1 MKIHVSKIFLIL
13 LSLNNCFSQKTL
25 FTKRTT
31 ENWNFKTQKW
41 ETESS
46 STDYLVFQNRSNNFS
61 NSYFISNN
69 SFPNVWAERS
79 FKYDEKNRLVEQTSN
94 YINSR
99 AFANFRTKYTL
110 KYQYTPFDSVAI
122 IQEYVLEDSLKQ
134 QILLSE
140 KRISYNNQNRP
151 ILEKYFGL
159 ENSYKKSLNLKEVYE
174 VKFEYDE
181 KGQLK
186 VFDDTYERIT
196 YKRNVANLVEE
207 VERTYKE
214 RYSFSFISR
223 TKYDEKNRT
232 TKFQSIFRNIDN
244 NTEKI
249 NQQTIWEYNDLNNTI
264 FQTYYSFVDS
274 LNTLLPAYYTF
285 DQLDKNSR
293 LIHRK
298 YFPEKDTVKS
308 LKDGEILY
316 EYYENG
322 LLKKE
327 TNRSRTGAVSY
338 MDATYSSE
346 YTYDSERR
354 VTEIL
359 RNEIGIAPG
368 FSYKYYKR
376 FTNEYGEVRED
387 EIEKGEFILYP
398 NPAKD
403 NFKVSNI
410 LLEGCAYSVDLL
422 NFNGTKLQEYFP
434 KYNNGYALCEWD
446 CVIPASIQ
454 NGLYIVVVNKTN
466 GTKEHKRIW
475 IDR

>member
-1 MKIHVSKIFLIL
+1 MKMYSSTIFLIL
-13 LSLNNCFSQKTL
+13 LSLNICFSQKTL

-41 ETESS
+41 ENNESY
-46 STDYLVFQNRSNNFS
+46 TDYLVFQNKSNNLA

-69 SFPNVWAERS
+69 GYINVGAERS
-79 FKYDEKNRLVEQTSN
+79 FIYDEKNRLIEQTTN

-99 AFANFRTKYTL
+99 AFANFRTKYTI

-122 IQEYVLEDSLKQ
+122 VQEYVFEDSLKQ
-134 QILLSE
+134 KILLSE

-186 VFDDTYERIT
+186 VFDSTYEKIR
-196 YKRNVANLVEE
+196 YKRNVTNLIEE
-207 VERTYKE
+207 VERMSKE
-214 RYSFSFISR
+214 GNNFSFISR
-223 TKYDEKNRT
+223 IKYDEKNRT
-232 TKFQSIFRNIDN
+232 IRLQSIFRNIDN
-244 NTEKI
+244 NTEEIK
-249 NQQTIWEYNDLNNTI
+249 QQTVWEYNDLNNTI

-274 LNTLLPAYYTF
+274 LNTLLPTYYTF
-285 DQLDKNSR
+285 DQLDKNGR
-293 LIHRK
+293 LIHKK
-298 YFPEKDTVKS
+298 YFPEKDTIKVS
-308 LKDGEILY
+308 KDGEILY

-327 TNRSRTGAVSY
+327 TNRSKTGAVSY
-338 MDATYSSE
+338 MDATFSSE
-346 YTYDSERR
+346 YVYDSERR

-359 RNEIGIAPG
+359 RNEIGISPE

-376 FTNEYGEVRED
+376 FTNEYGEIKED
-387 EIEKGEFILYP
+387 EIEMGEFTLYP
-398 NPAKD
+398 NPARD

-410 LLEGCAYSVDLL
+410 LIEGCAYSVDLI
-422 NFNGTKLQEYFP
+422 NFNGIKLQEYFP

-446 CVIPASIQ
+446 CAIPASIQ
-454 NGLYIVVVNKTN
+454 NGQYIVVVNKTN
-466 GTKEHKRIW
+466 GTKDYKRIW